1 MFRRLST
8 IVLVLV
14 VALGRLALAAAAEP
28 KEAGSKTKI
37 PPKEITVDLGRG
49 VKLEMVLIPSGEFLM
64 GSPDSDKD
72 ATAYEKPQHR
82 VRITKPFYLG
92 KYPVTR
98 EQWQAVMGNDPGSF
112 KAPKNPAETV
122 TWDDCQEFVKKLNAK
137 SGSEGGTF
145 QMPTEAQWEY
155 ACRAGSIT
163 RYCFGDDELK
173 LGEYAWLPGPFRQ
186 EGPDASRWREE
197 AERLGAVRYARKRVG
212 VVRRIGMMG
221 VTMRSRRRM
230 IRKGLQPAR
239 TALPVAAS
247 GPSTPRSAARRRA
260 SAACQGVRISS
271 RASASACFRQTSD
284 ARGAQAQ
291 SQRALPTDRSNVEP
305 SSHQLDVFR
314 DGSEYHPILRATAGP
329 LACGGHPHRRAQ
341 TPSEGVQ
348 PAILPFLTLGQRFA
362 VTSYS
367 SGHLGPRLPRPK
379 SRPPLSNSR
388 RPEKVVRPLRLLSD
402 LRSQ

>member
-163 RYCFGDDELK
+163 RYCFGDDALK
-173 LGEYAWLPGPFRQ
+173 LGEYAWRYPVLSGKKAQTHPVGEKKPNAWGLYDMHGNVWEWCADWYDGGYYAKSPADDPQGPATGTNRVARGGFWSI
-186 EGPDASRWREE
+186 DAS
-197 AERLGAVRYARKRVG
+197 LC
-212 VVRRIGMMG
+212 
-221 VTMRSRRRM
+221 
-230 IRKGLQPAR
+230 
-239 TALPVAAS
+239 
-247 GPSTPRSAARRRA
+247 RSASRLSRVPGRQNFL
-260 SAACQGVRISS
+260 QG
-271 RASASACFRQTSD
+271 FRVCL
-284 ARGAQAQ
+284 
-291 SQRALPTDRSNVEP
+291 LPTN
-305 SSHQLDVFR
+305 
-314 DGSEYHPILRATAGP
+314 
-329 LACGGHPHRRAQ
+329 
-341 TPSEGVQ
+341 
-348 PAILPFLTLGQRFA
+348 
-362 VTSYS
+362 
-367 SGHLGPRLPRPK
+367 K
-379 SRPPLSNSR
+379 
-388 RPEKVVRPLRLLSD
+388 
-402 LRSQ
+402 